1 MRLRERAAYLFLKN
15 QCFRRF
21 SNLTRDGVTA
31 FSECYPT
38 TPEADSR
45 NQLLM
50 DSGQAA
56 DKLVGLRY
64 RRIHVGQKFGDFT
77 LNVHR
82 LSFKRSYRGGV

>member
-1 MRLRERAAYLFLKN
+1 MRLREGAAYLFLKN
-15 QCFRRF
+15 HYFRPC

-38 TPEADSR
+38 TPELTPGT
-45 NQLLM
+45 QLLM
-50 DSGQAA
+50 DSGQGA

-64 RRIHVGQKFGDFT
+64 RRVHLGQKFGDFP